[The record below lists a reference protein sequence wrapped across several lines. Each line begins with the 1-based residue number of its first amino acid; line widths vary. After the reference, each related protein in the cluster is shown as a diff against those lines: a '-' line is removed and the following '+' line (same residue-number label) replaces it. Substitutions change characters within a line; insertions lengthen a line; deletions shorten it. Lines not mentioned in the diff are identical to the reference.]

1 MDDFSIRN
9 DRPILIKG
17 FVKTVRKQGN
27 HSKAVSDFMNN
38 NIVTVKIDSSG
49 KPNII
54 IKSI

>member
-9 DRPILIKG
+9 NRPILIKDS
-17 FVKTVRKQGN
+17 VKTIRRQGN
-27 HSKAVSDFMNN
+27 YSKAVSDFMNN